1 MAQRQTAAPVTA
13 TDPEMRHNSMAL
25 SWKNLLIVVTRSHV
39 LAYTNLVSHLLDCEP
54 LERAEDHP
62 ALTPPLMPRL
72 ALCPAPGRHPEQ
84 LGSKYIF
91 YQSLS
96 VNAVVT
102 KKTFFFREII
112 HFPKPTC
119 KNFLL

>member
-1 MAQRQTAAPVTA
+1 
-13 TDPEMRHNSMAL
+13 MAL
-25 SWKNLLIVVTRSHV
+25 SWKNLLIVVTRSRV

-72 ALCPAPGRHPEQ
+72 ALCPAPGRHPEE
-84 LGSKYIF
+84 LGSEYVF

-96 VNAVVT
+96 VNAAVT
-102 KKTFFFREII
+102 KKTLFF
-112 HFPKPTC
+112 P
-119 KNFLL
+119 

>member
-1 MAQRQTAAPVTA
+1 
-13 TDPEMRHNSMAL
+13 MAL
-25 SWKNLLIVVTRSHV
+25 SWKNLLIVVTRSRV

-84 LGSKYIF
+84 LGSEYIF

-102 KKTFFFREII
+102 KKTFFSREII